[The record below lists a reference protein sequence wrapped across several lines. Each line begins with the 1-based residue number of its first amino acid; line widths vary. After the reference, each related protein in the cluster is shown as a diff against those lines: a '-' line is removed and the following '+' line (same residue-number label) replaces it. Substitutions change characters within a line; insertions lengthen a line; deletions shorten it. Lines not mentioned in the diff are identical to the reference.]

1 MLSYQ
6 HAYHAGNHADL
17 LKHLVLREVLAYL
30 TKKPAPVTYVDSHAG
45 EGAYD
50 LSSPL
55 AQRLREFEGGVG
67 AALRAAP
74 KAPAPVRAFLDEVQA
89 LPGNEGGALRALLG
103 SPGWAQ
109 RWLREQDRLF
119 LFEQHPQAFPALQT
133 ALGEDPRVT
142 VRGADGFAGAL
153 SILRPPTKRAL
164 WLLDPAYERREEDQ
178 EVIRRVRQVSR
189 QLPGAVV
196 AVWYPV
202 VERARTEAL
211 LEGVLEATAAP
222 LLKLELSI
230 APDHPGRGM
239 TGSGMLVA
247 NPPYTLAETFAEVL
261 PWLMDTLAPEQGAGM
276 LRWLRPAP

>member
-6 HAYHAGNHADL
+6 HGYHAGNHADL

-30 TKKPAPVTYVDSHAG
+30 TRKPAPVTYVDSHAG

-50 LSSPL
+50 LTGPL

-67 AALRAAP
+67 AALRALP
-74 KAPAPVRAFLDEVQA
+74 TAPAPVRAFLEEVQA

-119 LFEQHPQAFPALQT
+119 LFEQHPQAFPVLQAT
-133 ALGEDPRVT
+133 LGGDPRVT
-142 VRGADGFAGAL
+142 AQKADGFAGAL

-178 EVIRRVRQVSR
+178 EVIRRVRQMSR
-189 QLPGAVV
+189 QLPGAVL
-196 AVWYPV
+196 ALWYPV

-211 LEGVLEATAAP
+211 LAGVREATTAP
-222 LLKLELSI
+222 LLKLELSV
-230 APDHPGRGM
+230 APDQPGRGM
-239 TGSGMLVA
+239 TGSGLLVA
-247 NPPYTLAETFAEVL
+247 NPPYTLADTFAEVL
-261 PWLMDTLAPEQGAGM
+261 PWLMDTLALAQGAGT

>member
-30 TKKPAPVTYVDSHAG
+30 TKKPAPLTYVDSHAG

-50 LSSPL
+50 LTGPL
-55 AQRLREFEGGVG
+55 AQRHREFEGGVG
-67 AALRAAP
+67 AALRASSR
-74 KAPAPVRAFLDEVQA
+74 APAPVRAFLDDVQA
-89 LPGNEGGALRALLG
+89 LAGNEGGSLRALMG

-119 LFEQHPQAFPALQT
+119 LFEQHPQAFPALER
-133 ALGEDPRVT
+133 AFGGDLRVIA
-142 VRGADGFAGAL
+142 RRADGFAGAL
-153 SILRPPTKRAL
+153 AILRPPTKRAL
-164 WLLDPAYERREEDQ
+164 WLLDPAYERREEDR

-189 QLPGAVV
+189 QLPGTVLAI
-196 AVWYPV
+196 WYPV

-211 LEGVLEATAAP
+211 LDGVREATTAP

-247 NPPYTLAETFAEVL
+247 NPPYTLADTFAEVL
-261 PWLMDTLAPEQGAGM
+261 PWLADTLALAHGAGA

>member
-17 LKHLVLREVLAYL
+17 LKHLVLREVLAHL
-30 TKKPAPVTYVDSHAG
+30 RKKPAPVTYVDSHAG

-50 LSSPL
+50 LTGPL

-67 AALRAAP
+67 IALRALP
-74 KAPAPVRAFLDEVQA
+74 KAPAPVRAFLDEVLA

-119 LFEQHPQAFPALQT
+119 LFEQHPQAFPALRA
-133 ALGEDPRVT
+133 ALGEDPRVI
-142 VRGADGFAGAL
+142 VQRADGFAGAL
-153 SILRPPTKRAL
+153 SILRAPTKRAL

-189 QLPGAVV
+189 QLPGAVL
-196 AVWYPV
+196 AIWYPV

-211 LEGVLEATAAP
+211 LEGVLEATVAP

-247 NPPYTLAETFAEVL
+247 NPPYTLADTFVEVL
-261 PWLMDTLAPEQGAGM
+261 PWLMDTLAPEHGAGM
-276 LRWLRPAP
+276 LRWLRLAP